1 MENCLS
7 IKYKGEFE
15 NNNLPTLDTV
25 RIDYLG
31 NTTSG
36 KQSFLLFAAYAPVK
50 FTFKKPFTIGGSS
63 VSTYTVQPNQYGT
76 SLGFTYTSD
85 ANDNT
90 PVEDMV
96 VIEGTGIYSF
106 GMFVFWG
113 SLSVNGE
120 KSGEQFVYTNQ
131 NIKIIGGILKE
142 LSVTIPNE
150 ASYVV
155 FGNENLN
162 EDVLFSSVAGNN
174 VEYLKGNVINN
185 ISQILKIDSKT
196 ALNTKVKFLDARIRG
211 NVKDI
216 PKNTTYIMSPSSILT
231 GSIEELVST
240 MNSNGRTEGTIGFKN
255 IKYTGLLYN
264 NKTVSQAITDG
275 DITVVSNV
283 AYLHWSGNTITWLSA
298 KPSPDDDYKGYE
310 PYQWWSKI
318 NS

>member
-31 NTTSG
+31 DAASG

-50 FTFKKPFTIGGSS
+50 FTFKKPFTIGGNS
-63 VSTYTVQPNQYGT
+63 VSTYTIQPNQYGE

-90 PVEDMV
+90 PIEDMV

-113 SLSVNGE
+113 SLEVNGE

-131 NIKIIGGILKE
+131 DIKIIGGIQKD
-142 LSVTIPNE
+142 LSVTIPE
-150 ASYVV
+150 ETSYVV

-174 VEYLKGNVINN
+174 VEYLKGNNIND
-185 ISQILKIDSKT
+185 IAPILKIDSKT
-196 ALNTKVKFLDARIRG
+196 ALNTKVKFLEARIRG

-216 PKNTTYIMSPSSILT
+216 PKNTTYVNSPSSILI

-240 MNSNGRTEGTIGFKN
+240 MNSNGRTEGTIAFKSIGN
-255 IKYTGLLYN
+255 TGLRYN
-264 NKTVSQAITDG
+264 NKTISQAITDG
-275 DITVVSNV
+275 DITVVSTTV
-283 AYLHWSGNTITWLSA
+283 YLHWSGNTITWLSA
-298 KPSPDDDYKGYE
+298 KPSPDDDYKAYQ